1 MFPHLVPLLC
11 SIKETSI
18 QALIRCLFWHTS
30 LLCSWS
36 ASFPNKVI
44 ILCLSICSPYL
55 LVYHVA
61 SRASLDSGT
70 KLYKI
75 ILKIFKD
82 QLMTSASLPPSSI
95 NFLLFPCST
104 LKLTATHP
112 DVEVSW
118 LSPSPSC
125 FQGQSPILEILL
137 LQIFPF
143 NLSLLLP
150 LVDFLLIFHWDHS
163 NCNLIH
169 FPLQL
174 IHFELTSLFL
184 IILLLHLKQ
193 FKYLTYKFTSYFTM
207 LFIFASV
214 SLFSSLFPKITLK

>member
-1 MFPHLVPLLC
+1 MWQAERAWTQEQNYTKSYSRYSKINSWLQHLCPLHR
-11 SIKETSI
+11 SIFFS
-18 QALIRCLFWHTS
+18 
-30 LLCSWS
+30 
-36 ASFPNKVI
+36 
-44 ILCLSICSPYL
+44 
-55 LVYHVA
+55 
-61 SRASLDSGT
+61 SRVLPWNWLPLT
-70 KLYKI
+70 QM
-75 ILKIFKD
+75 LK
-82 QLMTSASLPPSSI
+82 S
-95 NFLLFPCST
+95 
-104 LKLTATHP
+104 
-112 DVEVSW
+112 SW